1 MIPMSLL
8 SISHSKGGDEEFMRK
23 RNGMAEELPL
33 YLNKVYN
40 IPIGIVVVEETGKAV
55 KIQLKLFRN

>member
-1 MIPMSLL
+1 
-8 SISHSKGGDEEFMRK
+8 MRK
-23 RNGMAEELPL
+23 RNGMAEALQL
-33 YLNKVYN
+33 YSKKVFN